1 PVNLPPTL
9 APIANRVINEDSGL
23 QTINLT
29 GITPGPPNESSQTL
43 IITAFSSDLS
53 VIPNPTVNYTSPN
66 ATGTLTFTPVLNA
79 FGTGTVTVI
88 VHDNG
93 GTANGGVDSVTNTFS
108 VTVNPIND
116 PPTLNP
122 IGNVTITE
130 NAGQQ
135 TVNLTGISS

>member
-1 PVNLPPTL
+1 NSTGSLSFTPAANEFGSSTITVIVRDNGGTANGGVDSVTNTFIVAVGPVNLPPTL

-88 VHDNG
+88 VH
-93 GTANGGVDSVTNTFS
+93 
-108 VTVNPIND
+108 
-116 PPTLNP
+116 
-122 IGNVTITE
+122 
-130 NAGQQ
+130 
-135 TVNLTGISS
+135 